1 MTCKYFDCGWCYAP
15 NNVKTNAV
23 QGGCFEPQ
31 FCPYLKSQMTIN
43 LHDYVDK
50 EVIITYRNGIDVV
63 SKVYHTNNASFCQY
77 HYGIS
82 DRWYTKDGR
91 VLIDQESPLDI
102 VSIVTVEEN
111 DKNFEHSKQIIDKT
125 MTEKEEIQSKI
136 ASLQKQLA
144 AIEEEEK
151 SKSPA
156 EEAYKLWWG
165 EYPTNTWQGDVNRW
179 EAFQTGYNA
188 AKTENVN
195 EIEEPLPA
203 KDKVTLYT
211 RFYRNGT
218 YGCLGFDEAL
228 KVVREFLIDEGKIEG
243 ENEVNITVTLEKSLL
258 EMPNDNLPYFVGN

>member
-1 MTCKYFDCGWCYAP
+1 MMPCKYFDAGWCYAP
-15 NNVKTNAV
+15 DNVSTSAQPSGACVVPSN
-23 QGGCFEPQ
+23 CL
-31 FCPYLKSQMTIN
+31 YLKSQMTIN
-43 LHDYVDK
+43 LHDYVNK
-50 EVIITYRNGIDVV
+50 EAIITYRNGVDVV
-63 SKVYHTNNASFCQY
+63 SKIRYNANYSDY
-77 HYGIS
+77 PYGIS
-82 DRWYTKDGR
+82 DRWYTRDGR

-102 VSIVTVEEN
+102 ISIVTVEEN
-111 DKNFEHSKQIIDKT
+111 DKNFENSKQIIDKT

-144 AIEEEEK
+144 YIEELEK

-165 EYPTNTWQGDVNRW
+165 EYPTNTWQCDVNRW

-188 AKTENVN
+188 AKKENVN

-203 KDKVTLYT
+203 KDKVTLHR
-211 RFYRNGT
+211 RFYLQGT
-218 YGCLGFDEAL
+218 YGCIGFDAAL